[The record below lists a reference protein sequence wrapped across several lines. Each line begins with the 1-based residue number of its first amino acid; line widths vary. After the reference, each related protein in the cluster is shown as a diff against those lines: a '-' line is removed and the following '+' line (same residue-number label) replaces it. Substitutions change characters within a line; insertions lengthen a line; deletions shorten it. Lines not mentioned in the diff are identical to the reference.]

1 MSASEIEAAKPK
13 LTPVVHVI
21 APLVAYGATMLVRK
35 VLQTGY
41 RQLTGD
47 EAPDAKDPQVRF
59 TRALAWTVVTA
70 STSAVVEVAVYR
82 YANKRSQHLD

>member
-1 MSASEIEAAKPK
+1 MSASEIEAAKPQ
-13 LTPVVHVI
+13 LNPVVHVI

-41 RQLTGD
+41 RKLTGD
-47 EAPDAKDPQVRF
+47 EVPDARDPQVRF
-59 TRALAWTVVTA
+59 ARALAWTVVTA

>member
-1 MSASEIEAAKPK
+1 MSAAEVETPKPQINP
-13 LTPVVHVI
+13 LVHVI
-21 APLVAYGATMLVRK
+21 APLVAYGATVVVRK

-41 RQLTGD
+41 RRLTGSD
-47 EAPDAKDPQVRF
+47 APDTHDPQVNF
-59 TRALAWTVVTA
+59 ARALAWTVITA

>member
-1 MSASEIEAAKPK
+1 M
-13 LTPVVHVI
+13 I

-35 VLQTGY
+35 GLQTGY
-41 RQLTGD
+41 RQLTGS
-47 EAPDAKDPQVRF
+47 EVPDARDPQVRF
-59 TRALAWTVVTA
+59 ARALAWTVITA

>member
-1 MSASEIEAAKPK
+1 MSATEIEAAKPQ
-13 LTPVVHVI
+13 LNPVVHVI

-41 RQLTGD
+41 RQLTGND
-47 EAPDAKDPQVRF
+47 APDTRDPQVKF
-59 TRALAWTVVTA
+59 TRALAWTVITA